1 MKISIATIAALS
13 AASMANAQLPEVS
26 IEDLCEKWAFYPERP
41 DVLSSTPDGNSYTI
55 ISPDGKSIEQYSYST
70 GKKES
75 TIVDLTKVKGDNKL
89 DRISGYELSSTG
101 DFIIV
106 WGNVES
112 IYRRS
117 YTADHYVID
126 VAHNEIFPL
135 SETGA
140 EQEAAFAPNGFI
152 ISYVKNNDIHLM
164 KLKYRSTSDVT
175 TDGEKNK
182 IINGIPDLVNEEEF
196 ATARSYAW
204 SPDSK
209 QIAYIKYDE
218 TEVPEFSFPIYA
230 ASHPRHE
237 EAALYPGAYTYK
249 YPKAGE
255 KNSKVSVHVFDLD
268 SRTTKQV
275 NLGKGDFYVPRI
287 LWTGQENQ
295 LAVLKLNRLQN
306 KMDIVAVNSRSMV
319 TSTIL
324 TETDDRYVDEPAY
337 NDLTFINGGTQFII
351 RSDRDGWSH
360 LFLYETNGT
369 LKKKL
374 TEGDFDVTDFYGI
387 DATGNNIFY
396 QAAKRTPMERE
407 VYAINLKKNITTA
420 IANAAGTNSAV
431 FSEGC
436 KYFTRQHSSTKEVP
450 TYTVCDAKGKELRTI
465 ITNADLQS
473 RTKGYFISEKEFI
486 TVPAADG
493 TQLNAWMMKPRNF
506 DPKKE
511 YPVLMVQYSGP
522 NSQEVLNS
530 WGIDWCQTL
539 AARGY
544 IVACVD
550 PRGTGARGAEF
561 RKCTYLQLG
570 RYESDDQISA
580 ARYFGTLPYVD
591 ASRIGIWGWSF
602 GGFMSTLC
610 LGKSDAFKVGIA
622 VAPVTNW
629 RYYDSVY
636 TERFMRTPEENAS
649 GYDDNSPLSHA
660 ATLTGKYLIIAGTAD
675 DNVHCQNQLE
685 MVDALVQ
692 NGKQFDMFTYP
703 NRNHG
708 IYGGKCRSH
717 LYTMKLN
724 YILNNL

>member
-41 DVLSSTPDGNSYTI
+41 DELSSTPDGNSYTI
-55 ISPDGKSIEQYSYST
+55 ISADGKCIEQYSYST

-75 TIVDLTKVKGDNKL
+75 TIVDLTKVKGDSKL
-89 DRISGYELSSTG
+89 ERISGYELSSTG
-101 DFIIV
+101 DFILV
-106 WGNVES
+106 WGNVEA

-126 VAHNEIFPL
+126 IAHNEIFPL
-135 SETGA
+135 SESGA
-140 EQEAAFAPNGFI
+140 EQEASFAPNGFI

-182 IINGIPDLVNEEEF
+182 IINGIPDWVNEEEF

-209 QIAYIKYDE
+209 QVAYIKYDE

-230 ASHPRHE
+230 ASHPRHD
-237 EAALYPGAYTYK
+237 EAALYPGSYTYK

-337 NDLTFINGGTQFII
+337 NDLTFFNGGTQFII

-360 LFLYETNGT
+360 LYLYETNGT

-420 IANAAGTNSAV
+420 IANATGTNSAV

-436 KYFTRQHSSTKEVP
+436 KYFTRKHSSTKEVP

-465 ITNADLQS
+465 ITNDALKS
-473 RTKGYFISEKEFI
+473 RTKGYFIAEKEFI
-486 TVPAADG
+486 KVPAADG
-493 TQLNAWMMKPRNF
+493 SQLNAWMMKPRDF
-506 DPKKE
+506 DPSKE
-511 YPVLMVQYSGP
+511 YPLLMVQYSGP
-522 NSQEVLNS
+522 NSQEVLDS

-539 AARGY
+539 ASRGY

-580 ARYFGTLPYVD
+580 ARYFGTLPYVN
-591 ASRIGIWGWSF
+591 ALRIGIWGWSF

-610 LGKSDAFKVGIA
+610 LGKSDVFKVGIA

-660 ATLTGKYLIIAGTAD
+660 ATLAGKYLIIAGTAD